1 MYNSLYGASF
11 NEGDLSIFWLQG
23 YNVISS
29 EVKRRLSTHI
39 NSYKRFVVQPLTF
52 NYNPLSQEPPLQI
65 IEVDSNYGSTI
76 YDQLSQPR
84 SDLSSSSI
92 LDLVSTCLNADPRI
106 EEISVEN
113 SIPTE
118 INVKFKVD
126 SSLISITV

>member
-11 NEGDLSIFWLQG
+11 TEGDLSIFWLQG

-39 NSYKRFVVQPLTF
+39 NSYKRFVVQPLTV

-76 YDQLSQPR
+76 YDQLSQPF
-84 SDLSSSSI
+84 SSLSSSSI
-92 LDLVSTCLNADPRI
+92 VDLVTTCLGADPRI
-106 EEISVEN
+106 TAISVEN
-113 SIPTE
+113 SIPPE

>member
-1 MYNSLYGASF
+1 MYNSFYGSSF
-11 NEGDLSIFWLQG
+11 IEGDLSIFWFQG
-23 YNVISS
+23 HNLISS

-39 NSYKRFVVQPLTF
+39 NAYKRFVVQPLTS

-76 YDQLSQPR
+76 YDQLSQP
-84 SDLSSSSI
+84 SSSLSSSSI
-92 LDLVSTCLNADPRI
+92 TSLVTTCLSADPRI
-106 EEISVEN
+106 RVISVDN

-118 INVKFKVD
+118 INVNFKVD